1 MSAKKDAVAT
11 FKTCP
16 KCHGTGRVTSDGKDH
31 IRQKYLAWAWRLHMK
46 PVVYAGKQEVPGIAV
61 AGINPGGWAFLDI
74 YVSLATEV
82 RGDWGIGRFNEEV
95 GTYLYVKRRRK
106 RGKKLAFQ
114 NFYCIEV
121 RGPEG
126 DKVKLLDIWP
136 QHLLSLPG
144 SYELEGEE
152 SLRLLE
158 TVKR

>member
-1 MSAKKDAVAT
+1 MVRKRDTALT
-11 FKTCP
+11 TYKTCP
-16 KCHGTGRVTSDGKDH
+16 KCQGKGKVPSDGKEH

-61 AGINPGGWAFLDI
+61 AGINPGGWAFVDI
-74 YVSLATEV
+74 YVSLTGGD
-82 RGDWGIGRFNEEV
+82 GDWGVGTFNKKI
-95 GTYLYVKRRRK
+95 GTYLYVRRRRK
-106 RGKKLAFQ
+106 RGKKLEYE

-136 QHLLSLPG
+136 QHLLSLTG

-158 TVKR
+158 EVAK